1 MNFLI
6 MVADSSSG
14 SSASVPGI
22 IIFLVI
28 LAAIIV
34 VPVVLYFKNPRFKE
48 AVKNGLGKI
57 SDMLPSKELK
67 ASIREVSPE
76 ELQGIMGNISAVMTS
91 KRFFPQSEGPGYTV
105 YKKQE
110 SRGWLVIS
118 IQVIIAIILFLF
130 VCIIGGVIY
139 IISLGHSGEKYNKAS
154 VLVSDTGQGY
164 YFNIRAL
171 RGIKK
176 KIINILEPY
185 LIPTLIPM
193 TQQASQYPVQPV
205 PQQASPSYQQPVV
218 QQPAVPRSTTREQQP
233 SGQVGALL
241 KMAEQQ
247 FELLRYLYTSG
258 KFDRDKMVTYISM
271 LEQSGPPL
279 DPQKKS
285 QMLKAGEFMVPKTQ
299 SNGKSI
305 DGFEQL
311 RQALAQEHMVELK
324 TFVEVAGTLP
334 PEPASFQRLKH
345 IYDETSKLQYK
356 D

>member
-1 MNFLI
+1 MTFVAKGVFGGEEHVNFLTMMASLGSSVGSTSDAIGGTIGFII
-6 MVADSSSG
+6 MV
-14 SSASVPGI
+14 
-22 IIFLVI
+22 
-28 LAAIIV
+28 AIIV

-205 PQQASPSYQQPVV
+205 PQQASPSSQQSIV
-218 QQPAVPRSTTREQQP
+218 QQPAVPQFPPVSPAEATKKCPECAEVIQAE
-233 SGQVGALL
+233 AL
-241 KMAEQQ
+241 KC
-247 FELLRYLYTSG
+247 RYCG
-258 KFDRDKMVTYISM
+258 
-271 LEQSGPPL
+271 L
-279 DPQKKS
+279 D
-285 QMLKAGEFMVPKTQ
+285 
-299 SNGKSI
+299 
-305 DGFEQL
+305 L
-311 RQALAQEHMVELK
+311 RQPKPQ
-324 TFVEVAGTLP
+324 
-334 PEPASFQRLKH
+334 
-345 IYDETSKLQYK
+345 D
-356 D
+356 